1 MAREPRPVD
10 PDFAAFVGAHQ
21 HTLQRAAYLL
31 CGDRETA
38 RDLTQEALTRTAQ
51 RWPKVREGLPLAYAR
66 RILYTLNVDRWRR
79 TGAEVLTDAPPEGHT
94 GHGSPD
100 ESWANSIAVRDAL
113 QQLPPRVR
121 AVVVLRFL
129 EDLDVAT
136 TAATLGISDG
146 TVKSQTS
153 DGVRR
158 LRTLLTEVRTD
169 A

>member
-1 MAREPRPVD
+1 MTRASRAVD
-10 PDFAAFVGAHQ
+10 EDFAAFVGAHQ

-31 CGDRETA
+31 CGDRELA

-51 RWPKVREGLPLAYAR
+51 RWPKVRDGMPLAYAR

-79 TGAEVLTDAPPEGHT
+79 TGPEVLTDTPPERP
-94 GHGSPD
+94 SPG
-100 ESWANSIAVRDAL
+100 EPSWATTIAVRDAL
-113 QQLPPRVR
+113 QQLPPRMR
-121 AVVVLRFL
+121 AVMVLRYV

-136 TAATLGISDG
+136 TAQTLGISDG

-153 DGVRR
+153 DGIRR
-158 LRTLLTEVRTD
+158 LRELLTEVRTD

>member
-1 MAREPRPVD
+1 MARAARPVD
-10 PDFAAFVGAHQ
+10 EDFARFVGAHQ

-31 CGDRETA
+31 CGDRELA

-51 RWPKVREGLPLAYAR
+51 RWHRVRDGLPLAYAR
-66 RILYTLNVDRWRR
+66 RILYTVNVDRWRR
-79 TGAEVLTDAPPEGHT
+79 TGPEVLTDTPPERASSGE
-94 GHGSPD
+94 D
-100 ESWANSIAVRDAL
+100 AWATSLAIRNAL

-121 AVVVLRFL
+121 AVVVLRYV

-136 TAATLGISDG
+136 TAQTLGISDG

-153 DGVRR
+153 DGIRR
-158 LRTLLTEVRTD
+158 LRELLTEVRTD